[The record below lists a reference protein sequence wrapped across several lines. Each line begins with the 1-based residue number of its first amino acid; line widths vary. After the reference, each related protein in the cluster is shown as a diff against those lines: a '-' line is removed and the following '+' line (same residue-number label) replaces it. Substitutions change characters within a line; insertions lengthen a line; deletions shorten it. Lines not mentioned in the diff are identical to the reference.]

1 MASEQADK
9 IGHYINLARDH
20 WREFRPRTFHAMQ
33 RAGTLDRA
41 LRDAAEASARQM
53 TDLISAGFTEA
64 EAWPMVREE
73 YIILPEEP
81 VPSPKRAAS
90 LIGDLKAAARGEFD

>member
-1 MASEQADK
+1 
-9 IGHYINLARDH
+9 
-20 WREFRPRTFHAMQ
+20 MQ
-33 RAGTLDRA
+33 RAGTLERA

-53 TDLISAGFTEA
+53 TDLVAAGFTEA

-81 VPSPKRAAS
+81 VLTPKRATS
-90 LIGDLKAAARGEFD
+90 LIGDLKPAARGEFD

>member
-1 MASEQADK
+1 MSSEQADK
-9 IGHYINLARDH
+9 IGHYISLAREH

-33 RAGTLDRA
+33 RAGTLERA
-41 LRDAAEASARQM
+41 LREAAQSTARQM
-53 TDLISAGFTEA
+53 GDLIAAGFTEA

-81 VPSPKRAAS
+81 TTSFKRAAS